1 MKIAVYCSAKDRI
14 PEEYLALGDV
24 LGKWIAEAGHTLVY
38 GGATGGLM
46 TRVSNAAK
54 TAITPQNATSVFG
67 DPVGGTIVGV
77 IPQRIIK
84 AKRMAENCDTLYVV
98 NNMCERKQKMKEL
111 ADCFVC
117 LPGSYGTLDEM
128 MDVIASGTV
137 DEHRKPIYV
146 LNYQGFYECLKL
158 QAEHMRKLSFLPQ
171 EEQYAPQFVDTIED
185 LIEKLNTLK

>member
-14 PEEYLALGDV
+14 PEAYLALGDV

-46 TRVSNAAK
+46 TRVSNAVKSA
-54 TAITPQNATSVFG
+54 
-67 DPVGGTIVGV
+67 GGMVEGI
-77 IPQRIIK
+77 IPQRIIQ
-84 AKRMAENCDTLYVV
+84 AKRMAETCDTLYVV

-128 MDVIASGTV
+128 MDVVASGTV
-137 DEHRKPIYV
+137 DEHRKPCYV
-146 LNYQGFYECLKL
+146 LNYHGFYEGLKL
-158 QAEHMRKLSFLPQ
+158 QIAHMHQLAFLPQ
-171 EEQYAPQFVDTIED
+171 KEQYAPRFVDTMDE
-185 LIEKLNTLK
+185 LIQMLDRCAAGL

>member
-24 LGKWIAEAGHTLVY
+24 LGQWIAETGHTLVY

-54 TAITPQNATSVFG
+54 AA
-67 DPVGGTIVGV
+67 GGIVEGI
-77 IPQRIIK
+77 IPQRIIQ
-84 AKRMAENCDTLYVV
+84 AKRMASNCDTLHIV

-128 MDVIASGTV
+128 MDVVASGTV
-137 DEHRKPIYV
+137 DEHRKPCYI
-146 LNYQGFYECLKL
+146 LNYQGFYEGLKQL
-158 QAEHMRKLSFLPQ
+158 AQHMRSLAFLPQ
-171 EEQYAPQFVDTIED
+171 QEQYAPQFVDSMEE
-185 LIEKLNTLK
+185 LITHLESVKL

>member
-24 LGKWIAEAGHTLVY
+24 LGQWIAEAGHTLVY

-54 TAITPQNATSVFG
+54 AA
-67 DPVGGTIVGV
+67 GGIVEGV
-77 IPQRIIK
+77 IPQRIIQ
-84 AKRMAENCDTLYVV
+84 AKRMASNCDTLHIV

-128 MDVIASGTV
+128 MDVVASGTV
-137 DEHRKPIYV
+137 DEHRKPCYV
-146 LNYQGFYECLKL
+146 LNYQGFYEGLKQL
-158 QAEHMRKLSFLPQ
+158 AQHMRSLAFLPQ
-171 EEQYAPQFVDTIED
+171 QEQYAPQFVDSMEE
-185 LIEKLNTLK
+185 LITHLESVKL

>member
-24 LGKWIAEAGHTLVY
+24 LGQWIAEAGHTLVY

-54 TAITPQNATSVFG
+54 AA
-67 DPVGGTIVGV
+67 GGIVEGV
-77 IPQRIIK
+77 IPQRIIQ
-84 AKRMAENCDTLYVV
+84 AKRMASNCDTLHIV
-98 NNMCERKQKMKEL
+98 NNMCERKQKMREL

-128 MDVIASGTV
+128 MDVVASGTV
-137 DEHRKPIYV
+137 DEHRKPCYI
-146 LNYQGFYECLKL
+146 LNYQGFYEGLKQL
-158 QAEHMRKLSFLPQ
+158 AQHMRSLAFLPQ
-171 EEQYAPQFVDTIED
+171 QEQYAPQFVDSMEE
-185 LIEKLNTLK
+185 LITHLESVKL